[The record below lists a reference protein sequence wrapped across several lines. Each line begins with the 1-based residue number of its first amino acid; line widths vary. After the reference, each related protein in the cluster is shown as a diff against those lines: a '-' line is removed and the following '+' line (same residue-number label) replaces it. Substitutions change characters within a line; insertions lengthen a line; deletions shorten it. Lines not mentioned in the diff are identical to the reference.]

1 MLYKI
6 LLVGLLATFE
16 IYVAIGTG
24 MAFNLSSNVL
34 FFTTVTGGVI
44 GVFVAAFLG
53 NKIRSFILK
62 YKKPKPAKAGNKDK
76 MILKLWE
83 KYGVVGVGFLGT
95 FIVGAPISIGIGY
108 GFGIQPKKLVNW
120 CLLAVVLRCFI
131 FSYFFNYVKNLL

>member
-6 LLVGLLATFE
+6 LLVGLIATFE

-34 FFTTVTGGVI
+34 FLTTVTGGII

-53 NKIRSFILK
+53 DKIRKFILK
-62 YKKPKPAKAGNKDK
+62 YKKPKPAKPGNKDK
-76 MILKLWE
+76 IMMKLWE

-95 FIVGAPISIGIGY
+95 FIVGAPISIGIGF
-108 GFGIQPKKLVNW
+108 GLGIQPMKLVNW
-120 CLLAVVLRCFI
+120 CLLAVVLRCFL
-131 FSYFFNYVKNLL
+131 FSYFFNYVKNLF

>member
-6 LLVGLLATFE
+6 FLVGLMATFE
-16 IYVAIGTG
+16 IYVAIATG

-34 FFTTVTGGVI
+34 FFTTVTGGII

-53 NKIRSFILK
+53 DKIRALILK
-62 YKKPKPAKAGNKDK
+62 YKKPKINKPGNKDK
-76 MILKLWE
+76 LMMKLWE
-83 KYGVVGVGFLGT
+83 KYGVVGVGFVGT
-95 FIVGAPISIGIGY
+95 FIVGAPVSIGIGY

-131 FSYFFNYVKNLL
+131 FSYFFNYVKNLV

>member
-53 NKIRSFILK
+53 DKIRSFILK
-62 YKKPKPAKAGNKDK
+62 YKKPKPVKAGNKDK
-76 MILKLWE
+76 MILKLWG

>member
-1 MLYKI
+1 MIYKI
-6 LLVGLLATFE
+6 LFVGLLATFE

-34 FFTTVTGGVI
+34 FLTTVTGGII

-53 NKIRSFILK
+53 DKIRAFILK
-62 YKKPKPAKAGNKDK
+62 YKKPKPVKPGNKDK
-76 MILKLWE
+76 MIMKLWE

-108 GFGIQPKKLVNW
+108 GFGIQPKRLINW
-120 CLLAVVLRCFI
+120 CLLAVLLRCFI
-131 FSYFFNYVKNLL
+131 FSYFFNYVKNLF

>member
-34 FFTTVTGGVI
+34 FFTTVTGGII

-53 NKIRSFILK
+53 DRIRAFFLK
-62 YKKPKPAKAGNKDK
+62 YKKPKPPKTGNKDK
-76 MILKLWE
+76 IMMKLWE
-83 KYGVVGVGFLGT
+83 KYGVVGVGFVGT
-95 FIVGAPISIGIGY
+95 FIVGAPVSIGIGY
-108 GFGIQPKKLVNW
+108 GFGIQPKKLINW

-131 FSYFFNYVKNLL
+131 FSYFFNYVKSLL

>member
-6 LLVGLLATFE
+6 LLVGLIATFE

-34 FFTTVTGGVI
+34 FLTTVTGGII

-53 NKIRSFILK
+53 DKIRSFILK
-62 YKKPKPAKAGNKDK
+62 YKKPKPVKQGNKDK
-76 MILKLWE
+76 IIMKLWE

-108 GFGIQPKKLVNW
+108 GFGIQPKRLVNW

-131 FSYFFNYVKNLL
+131 FSYFFNYVKSLF

>member
-1 MLYKI
+1 MLHKI

-24 MAFNLSSNVL
+24 MAFNLSSNVI
-34 FFTTVTGGVI
+34 FFTTVTGGLI

-53 NKIRSFILK
+53 DKIRNFILK
-62 YKKPKPAKAGNKDK
+62 YKKPKVKVPSSKDK
-76 MILKLWE
+76 MMLKLWE

-108 GFGIQPKKLVNW
+108 GFGVHPKKLINW
-120 CLLAVVLRCFI
+120 CLLAVLIRCFL
-131 FSYFFNYVKNLL
+131 FSYFFNYVKNLF

>member
-34 FFTTVTGGVI
+34 FLTTVTGGII

-53 NKIRSFILK
+53 DKIRSFILK
-62 YKKPKPAKAGNKDK
+62 YKKPKPAKTGNKDK
-76 MILKLWE
+76 IIMKLWE

-95 FIVGAPISIGIGY
+95 FIVGAPISMGIGY
-108 GFGIQPKKLVNW
+108 GFGIQPKRLVNW

-131 FSYFFNYVKNLL
+131 FSYFFNYVKSLF